1 MTGMTQTQS
10 RYAALFLLVLGTVA
24 VIGLLCYPLVSLYV
38 SQASDIDR
46 KVSQIARYRQ
56 VSENQESLEQE
67 LALLKR
73 RSPAASYYIAGETP
87 ALASAKMQQY
97 LKQIVQKNGGE
108 LISTQILKE
117 DEPESAGSTSLRVHL
132 RAELESSWQ
141 ILYALESGRPLLFL
155 DNVVI
160 TSRPVRARKPADA
173 PSISLDM
180 NFDVTGYLR
189 EGA

>member
-1 MTGMTQTQS
+1 MNGMTKTQS
-10 RYAALFLLVLGTVA
+10 RYAALSLLVLGTIA
-24 VIGLLCYPLVSLYV
+24 VVGLLCYPLVSLYV
-38 SQASDIDR
+38 SQSTLVER
-46 KVSQIARYRQ
+46 KVSQIGRYRQ

-73 RSPAASYYIAGETP
+73 RSPAASYYVAGETS
-87 ALASAKMQQY
+87 ALASARMQQY
-97 LKQIVQKNGGE
+97 LKQVVQQNGGE

-117 DEPESAGSTSLRVHL
+117 DEPEAAGSTSLRVHL

-160 TSRPVRARKPADA
+160 TARPVRGGNTAVA
-173 PSISLDM
+173 PSISLDL

>member
-1 MTGMTQTQS
+1 MTGMTKTQS
-10 RYAALFLLVLGTVA
+10 RYTALFLLVLATMA
-24 VIGLLCYPLVSLYV
+24 VIGLLCYPLVSLYL
-38 SQASDIDR
+38 SQSSDIDR

>member
-1 MTGMTQTQS
+1 MIGMTKTQS
-10 RYAALFLLVLGTVA
+10 RYAALSLLVVGTIA
-24 VIGLLCYPLVSLYV
+24 VVGLLCYPLVSLHV
-38 SQASDIDR
+38 SQSTLIER
-46 KVSQIARYRQ
+46 KESQIGRYRQ

-73 RSPAASYYIAGETP
+73 RSPAASYYVAGETL
-87 ALASAKMQQY
+87 ALASARMQQY
-97 LKQIVQKNGGE
+97 LKQVVQRNDGE

-141 ILYALESGRPLLFL
+141 IIYDLESGRPLLFL

-160 TSRPVRARKPADA
+160 SARPVRGKKPTDA
-173 PSISLDM
+173 PIISLDL
-180 NFDVTGYLR
+180 NFEVTGYLR

>member
-1 MTGMTQTQS
+1 MNAMTKTQS
-10 RYAALFLLVLGTVA
+10 RYVALSLLVLGTIA
-24 VIGLLCYPLVSLYV
+24 VIWLLCYPLVSFYV
-38 SQASDIDR
+38 SQSALIER
-46 KVSQIARYRQ
+46 KEGQIARYRQ
-56 VSENQESLEQE
+56 VSENQEALEQE

-73 RSPAASYYIAGETP
+73 RSPAASYYVAGETS

-97 LKQIVQKNGGE
+97 LKQIVQRNGGE
-108 LISTQILKE
+108 LISTQVLKE

-141 ILYALESGRPLLFL
+141 ILYVLESGRPLLFL
-155 DNVVI
+155 DNIVI
-160 TSRPVRARKPADA
+160 SARPVRGRKVTDA
-173 PSISLDM
+173 PIISLDM